1 MKSKEIFC
9 YYIEDNKLEEYFF
22 KGKEK
27 EFLNFISAEAKNKN
41 QIINCYKVKND
52 ELNAISEHI
61 GTVLPDGTI
70 LKNGE
75 KINNLKKIKKN
86 G

>member
-1 MKSKEIFC
+1 MKTKSKENFC
-9 YYIEDNKLEEYFF
+9 YYIEDNKLEGYFF

-52 ELNAISEHI
+52 ELNTISEHI

-70 LKNGE
+70 LKNGK
-75 KINNLKKIKKN
+75 KINKL
-86 G
+86 

>member
-1 MKSKEIFC
+1 MKTKSKEIFC
-9 YYIEDNKLEEYFF
+9 YYIEDNKLEDNFF

-27 EFLNFISAEAKNKN
+27 EFLIFISAEAKNKN
-41 QIINCYKVKND
+41 QVINCYKVKND
-52 ELNAISEHI
+52 ELNTISEHI
-61 GTVLPDGTI
+61 GIALPDGSI

-75 KINNLKKIKKN
+75 KINNLKN